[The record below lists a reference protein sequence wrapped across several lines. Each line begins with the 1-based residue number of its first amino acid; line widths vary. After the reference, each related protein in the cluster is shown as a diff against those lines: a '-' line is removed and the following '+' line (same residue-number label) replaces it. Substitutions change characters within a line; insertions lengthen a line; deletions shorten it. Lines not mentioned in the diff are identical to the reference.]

1 MATYPMI
8 KVMFFFSAQPFD
20 CQDWFDSYLRVT
32 YGEDGRLFAFGHRK
46 TQGTADCHHCL
57 AS

>member
-1 MATYPMI
+1 MI